1 MKANVQKAL
10 SVVVAAIGLALLVMM
25 VVVEGEPGA
34 IPLALILAAV
44 EQVAHTSHTPPK
56 TLWKHL
62 VQWAHAVQS
71 PTPAWA

>member
-34 IPLALILAAV
+34 IPLALILAGV
-44 EQVAHTSHTPPK
+44 VGK
-56 TLWKHL
+56 LD
-62 VQWAHAVQS
+62 VF
-71 PTPAWA
+71 TPAIWASIS

>member
-34 IPLALILAAV
+34 SPLALILAGVVGYASGRRRGRSGNP
-44 EQVAHTSHTPPK
+44 Q
-56 TLWKHL
+56 
-62 VQWAHAVQS
+62 
-71 PTPAWA
+71 

>member
-34 IPLALILAAV
+34 IPLALI
-44 EQVAHTSHTPPK
+44 
-56 TLWKHL
+56 
-62 VQWAHAVQS
+62 
-71 PTPAWA
+71 PA